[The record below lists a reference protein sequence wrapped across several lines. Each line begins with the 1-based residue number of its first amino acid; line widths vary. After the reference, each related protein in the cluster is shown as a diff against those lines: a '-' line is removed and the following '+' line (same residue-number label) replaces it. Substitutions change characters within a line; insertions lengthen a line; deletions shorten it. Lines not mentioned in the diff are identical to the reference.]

1 MQKRWRVV
9 VVALALSAL
18 APRAYA
24 AEDFLSDMGWGSL
37 AVVCNVVYVPAKL
50 AWAGV
55 GGLTGSLAYLVTL
68 GDVQT
73 AKRIWQPTLGGTYV
87 LTPAILK
94 GEEPLI
100 FSPQDEPPRVRRRRL
115 EER

>member
-1 MQKRWRVV
+1 MRRWWQG
-9 VVALALSAL
+9 VALALAL
-18 APRAYA
+18 SVVAATARA
-24 AEDFLSDMGWGSL
+24 EDDFLSDLGWGTL
-37 AVVCNVVYVPAKL
+37 AVLTNVVYVPAKL

-55 GGLTGSLAYLVTL
+55 GGITGSLAYLVTL
-68 GDVQT
+68 GDAQT

-100 FSPQDEPPRVRRRRL
+100 FSPQEEPPRIRRRKL